1 MAWSRWR
8 RVPDRPDIASDNVL
22 YFEPALAR
30 RRRLEEQAKER
41 KRAEAIDRSGSVK
54 HLERM
59 AKQLRW
65 AKASDRI
72 LYVPYWDMEKAEEAM
87 RKAGVRGA
95 VSNLCGS
102 QRKRIKGERGR

>member
-1 MAWSRWR
+1 MSRSRAR
-8 RVPDRPDIASDNVL
+8 RFPDRPDIASDNVL
-22 YFEPALAR
+22 YFEPAR
-30 RRRLEEQAKER
+30 RRRLAERAKNDE
-41 KRAEAIDRSGSVK
+41 KAEAIDRTGSLK

-59 AKQLRW
+59 AKRLRW

-72 LYVPYWDMEKAEEAM
+72 LYVPYWDMDKAEEAM

-102 QRKRIKGERGR
+102 QRKRVRGHSRH